1 MKGYTTGIDLIDHG
15 FRGLKDGKLY
25 CVCSSHYSECTDLIS
40 RAVVGLATNDISVV
54 LFSIEKDR
62 RTMFQNLLDIYC
74 GLEEVE
80 NKYDD
85 IERRYL
91 ILYEMGKLPLWIEG
105 NAGLSY
111 NSISDTIHR
120 ICLLNKHAIDSI
132 FVDNIAKMNTDFIV
146 LSSEDKI
153 NANLYLLKM
162 VAKSLKIPIV
172 GFCAEEDMSL
182 HDLIERNEYVDK
194 ILKLKQKEIV
204 IPSHINV

>member
-1 MKGYTTGIDLIDHG
+1 
-15 FRGLKDGKLY
+15 
-25 CVCSSHYSECTDLIS
+25 
-40 RAVVGLATNDISVV
+40 
-54 LFSIEKDR
+54 
-62 RTMFQNLLDIYC
+62 MFQNLLDIYC

-204 IPSHINV
+204 IPSHINVYFFYPIKTIVI